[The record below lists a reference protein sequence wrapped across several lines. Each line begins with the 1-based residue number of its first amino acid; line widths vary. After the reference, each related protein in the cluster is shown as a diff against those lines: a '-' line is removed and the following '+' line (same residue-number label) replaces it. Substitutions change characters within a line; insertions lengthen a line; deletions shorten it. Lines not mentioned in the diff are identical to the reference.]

1 VEYRPRTPREG
12 INVGAKHPL
21 SELATLIAGISL
33 TIVVFV
39 VAVFAIIE
47 VVIRW
52 VPPGFESR
60 VFGSLWS
67 ADAGSERE
75 DPRLEAAAALLGRLE
90 SHWEKNPYQ
99 LRLAIMEEESP
110 NAFAV
115 PGATIYLTRG
125 LLDSVES
132 ENELAFVLGHE
143 LGHFRNRDHLRGLGR
158 GLIVSLTLSALVG
171 GSAAESL
178 PQVVTAL
185 TESGF
190 APEQERYADAFGIAL
205 VQAEYG
211 HVAGADGFF
220 KRLPDGTA
228 DIGDEFASYLAT
240 HPVSEARI
248 ENLWSLAAENRWSIT
263 GDLTALPR

>member
-1 VEYRPRTPREG
+1 VEHRPRTPREG
-12 INVGAKHPL
+12 VNVTARHPL
-21 SELATLIAGISL
+21 SELVTLVVGIGL
-33 TIVVFV
+33 VVVVFV
-39 VAVFAIIE
+39 AAVFVLIE

-52 VPPGFESR
+52 VPPSFESR
-60 VFGSLWS
+60 VLGSLWS
-67 ADAGSERE
+67 ADTDSERE
-75 DPRLEAAAALLGRLE
+75 DPRLETAAALLGRLE
-90 SHWEKNPYQ
+90 SRWKENPYE
-99 LRLAIMEEESP
+99 LRLAIMEESSP
-110 NAFAV
+110 NAFAL
-115 PGATIYLTRG
+115 PGGTIYLTRG

-171 GSAAESL
+171 GSAAESV

-185 TESGF
+185 TETGF
-190 APEQERYADAFGIAL
+190 AREQERDADAFGIAL

-220 KRLPDGTA
+220 QRLPDARA
-228 DIGDEFASYLAT
+228 DIADEFASYLAT

-248 ENLWSLAAENRWSIT
+248 ENLWRLAAENRWPIT
-263 GDLTALPR
+263 GDLTPLPR

>member
-12 INVGAKHPL
+12 VNVTARHPL
-21 SELATLIAGISL
+21 AELATLIAGISAA
-33 TIVVFV
+33 IVLLV
-39 VAVFAIIE
+39 VAAFLLIE

-52 VPPGFESR
+52 IPPSFESR

-67 ADAGSERE
+67 ADVGGERE
-75 DPRLEAAAALLGRLE
+75 DPRLEAAVALLGRLA
-90 SHWEKNPYQ
+90 SRWEENPYELQ
-99 LRLAIMEEESP
+99 LAIMEEEGP
-110 NAFAV
+110 NAFAL
-115 PGATIYLTRG
+115 PGGTIYLTRG

-158 GLIVSLTLSALVG
+158 GLIVTLTLSALVG
-171 GSAAESL
+171 GSAAESI
-178 PQVVTAL
+178 PQLVTTL
-185 TESGF
+185 TERGF
-190 APEQERYADAFGIAL
+190 AREQERDADAFGIAL

-220 KRLPDGTA
+220 RRLPDATA
-228 DIGDEFASYLAT
+228 NVADEFAAYLAT

-248 ENLWSLAAENRWSIT
+248 EVLFSLARENGWSAT
-263 GDLTALPR
+263 GDLTPLPR

>member
-171 GSAAESL
+171 GSAAQSL

-190 APEQERYADAFGIAL
+190 AREQERDADAFGIAL

-220 KRLPDGTA
+220 KRLPDATA

-263 GDLTALPR
+263 GELTPLPR

>member
-12 INVGAKHPL
+12 INVSARHPL
-21 SELATLIAGISL
+21 SELVTLVAGISL
-33 TIVVFV
+33 VVVVLV
-39 VAVFAIIE
+39 VAAFALIE
-47 VVIRW
+47 VVIHW
-52 VPPGFESR
+52 VPPSFESR
-60 VFGSLWS
+60 VFGSLRS
-67 ADAGSERE
+67 ADVGGGRE
-75 DPRLEAAAALLGRLE
+75 DPRLEAAATLLGRLA
-90 SHWEKNPYQ
+90 SHWEGNPYE

-110 NAFAV
+110 NALAF
-115 PGATIYLTRG
+115 PGGTIYLTRG

-171 GSAAESL
+171 GSAAESV
-178 PQVVTAL
+178 PRVMTAI

-190 APEQERYADAFGIAL
+190 AREQEHDADAFGIAL

-220 KRLPDGTA
+220 RRLPDATA
-228 DIGDEFASYLAT
+228 DIADEFASYLAT

-248 ENLWSLAAENRWSIT
+248 ENLWSLAAENRWPIT
-263 GDLTALPR
+263 GDLTPLPR

>member
-12 INVGAKHPL
+12 INVGARHPL
-21 SELATLIAGISL
+21 SELVTLVAGIGVAV
-33 TIVVFV
+33 VVFL
-39 VAVFAIIE
+39 VAVFLLVE

-52 VPPGFESR
+52 VPASFESR

-67 ADAGSERE
+67 ADAGAERG
-75 DPRLEAAAALLGRLE
+75 DPRYDAAAALLGRLE
-90 SHWEKNPYQ
+90 SHWEENPYE
-99 LRLAIMEEESP
+99 LRLAIMEEESL
-110 NAFAV
+110 NAFAM
-115 PGATIYLTRG
+115 PGGTIYLTRG

-171 GSAAESL
+171 ASGAESV
-178 PQVVTAL
+178 PRVVTAV

-190 APEQERYADAFGIAL
+190 AREQEDDADAFGLAL

-220 KRLPDGTA
+220 KRLPDADA
-228 DIGDEFASYLAT
+228 DIADEFASYLAT

-248 ENLWSLAAENRWSIT
+248 ENLWILAARNRWPIT
-263 GDLTALPR
+263 GGLIPLPR

>member
-12 INVGAKHPL
+12 VNVSAVHPL
-21 SELATLIAGISL
+21 SELVTLVLGISL
-33 TIVVFV
+33 AVVVLV
-39 VAVFAIIE
+39 VAAFIVIE

-52 VPPGFESR
+52 VPPSFESR

-67 ADAGSERE
+67 ADLGCEGE
-75 DPRLEAAAALLGRLE
+75 DPRFDAAAALLGRLE
-90 SHWEKNPYQ
+90 SHWQENPYQ
-99 LRLAIMEEESP
+99 LRLAIMEEESL

-115 PGATIYLTRG
+115 PGGTIYLTRG

-190 APEQERYADAFGIAL
+190 AREQEDDADAFGIAL

-220 KRLPDGTA
+220 KRLPDANA
-228 DIGDEFASYLAT
+228 DIADEFASYLAT

-248 ENLWSLAAENRWSIT
+248 ENLWSLAAENRWRVT
-263 GDLTALPR
+263 GELTPLPR

>member
-1 VEYRPRTPREG
+1 MEYRPRTPREG
-12 INVGAKHPL
+12 INVSAGHPL
-21 SELATLIAGISL
+21 SELAKLVAGISFAL
-33 TIVVFV
+33 VVFV
-39 VAVFAIIE
+39 VAVFVVIE

-52 VPPGFESR
+52 VPASFESR

-90 SHWEKNPYQ
+90 SHWEQNPYQ
-99 LRLAIMEEESP
+99 LRLAIMEEKSP

-115 PGATIYLTRG
+115 PGGTIYLTRG

-158 GLIVSLTLSALVG
+158 GLVVSLTLSALVG

-178 PQVVTAL
+178 PQVVTAI

-190 APEQERYADAFGIAL
+190 AREQERDADAFGIAL

-220 KRLPDGTA
+220 KRLPDANA

-240 HPVSEARI
+240 HPVSESRI
-248 ENLWSLAAENRWSIT
+248 ENLWSIAAEHRWSIT
-263 GDLTALPR
+263 GELTPLPR

>member
-12 INVGAKHPL
+12 VNVSTGHPL
-21 SELATLIAGISL
+21 SELVKLVAGISFAV
-33 TIVVFV
+33 VVFV
-39 VAVFAIIE
+39 VAVFASIE

-52 VPPGFESR
+52 VPPSFESR
-60 VFGSLWS
+60 FFGSLWS
-67 ADAGSERE
+67 AEVGSEGE
-75 DPRLEAAAALLGRLE
+75 GPRLQAAAALLARLE
-90 SHWEKNPYQ
+90 SRCEENPYQ

-115 PGATIYLTRG
+115 PGGTIYLTRG

-190 APEQERYADAFGIAL
+190 AREQERDADAFGIAL